1 MEKNAKNVLFFYKE
15 RKRMQETFPSFIKNG
30 IFCGPTFKSVW
41 AYFYERMDLLLGVC
55 APSFKSVWAYF

>member
-1 MEKNAKNVLFFYKE
+1 
-15 RKRMQETFPSFIKNG
+15 MQETFPSFIKNG

-55 APSFKSVWAYF
+55 APSFKSVWVYF